1 LNGITVLVPSRARP
15 SSILRLAEAFRDLS
29 RAETW
34 LNILVDD
41 DDPKLDEYYDAYGY
55 IENEI
60 YPFVLLDT
68 IPKGPPGIVHP
79 VNLIAPRVSSSIVGF
94 MGDDHIPRTEGWDT
108 KIIEAFDGH
117 PTIVYGDDKF
127 QGQNLATAVFMSR
140 SIIQTLGYM
149 CPPDLKH
156 LFVDNFWMDL
166 GRGIGSLKYLP
177 DVVIE
182 HLHPLAGKGEWD
194 ETYEECNN
202 PNAVP
207 DRNAYARYKVLY
219 LKRAIRDVKATL

>member
-1 LNGITVLVPSRARP
+1 M
-15 SSILRLAEAFRDLS
+15 
-29 RAETW
+29 
-34 LNILVDD
+34 
-41 DDPKLDEYYDAYGY
+41 
-55 IENEI
+55 
-60 YPFVLLDT
+60 

-79 VNLIAPRVSSSIVGF
+79 VNIAAPSVESSIVGF

-108 KIIEAFDGH
+108 KIIEKFESFSWGQ
-117 PTIVYGDDKF
+117 PGIVYGDDKF

-166 GRGIGSLKYLP
+166 GKGIENLHYLP

-194 ETYEECNN
+194 VTYEECNN

-219 LKRAIRDVKATL
+219 LKRDIRNVKATF